1 MEIRLIRDGVV
12 DDHPVE
18 DLAELLRRDD
28 GLLWVDIPECDSVA
42 THALAEVFGFH
53 PMAIRDA
60 TERNRVPKLHAYPDH
75 VFVILHAPELGR
87 RGHVHYI
94 ELDQFIGRRYL
105 VTVHGPINPAVDP
118 EWRCGRQAVLARI
131 EAGRLRRPRLRAVL
145 RDRVCPD
152 P

>member
-1 MEIRLIRDGVV
+1 MEIRLIGDGVV

-28 GLLWVDIPECDSVA
+28 GLLWVDIPECDCVA

-75 VFVILHAPELGR
+75 VFVILHARSSVGADTCTTSNWTSSSV
-87 RGHVHYI
+87 G
-94 ELDQFIGRRYL
+94 
-105 VTVHGPINPAVDP
+105 VT
-118 EWRCGRQAVLARI
+118 W
-131 EAGRLRRPRLRAVL
+131 
-145 RDRVCPD
+145 
-152 P
+152 